1 MKPSTHHAMLA
12 CIFAAT
18 LLLVTGCASSG
29 PPSTGPAPDPTAA
42 DGDPAQ
48 DPRLLVVLPPA
59 PPRYLDRVT
68 RELAGAHSLNVV
80 AAWQMESLGQR
91 CVVFT
96 SRTRRPLHSV
106 VRSIAGDPRIDT
118 VEPIHH
124 YETQGGS
131 APSPA
136 SRSPKE
142 PYRHLQ
148 HAADTLALDAAHTL
162 ATGQAVKV
170 AVIDTGADLQHP
182 ELHGR
187 VSLARDFV
195 RRPDGFTADRH
206 GTAVAGLI
214 AAAADNGFGIVG
226 VAPRVDLM
234 LLKACWSLAGN
245 PAKASCDSYTLALA
259 LDFAIVN
266 DSQVINM
273 SLGGPGDSI
282 LEKLLDAAHAKG
294 IAVVAA
300 AGREP
305 AQPMF
310 PASLDTVLAVAAAPL
325 GPEGLAAEPTRAPPS
340 ETSWLAA
347 PGEEILATTPGG
359 AFDFFSGSS
368 MAAAQVSGVVA
379 LLLENRR
386 DLSPEQLEAL
396 LRATAKPLDRRL
408 VVDACAAVGETL
420 DQRQACVLPPSAQNE
435 TDPS

>member
-1 MKPSTHHAMLA
+1 MKIPLLTLSLS
-12 CIFAAT
+12 I
-18 LLLVTGCASSG
+18 LLLVGCAS
-29 PPSTGPAPDPTAA
+29 TGPRSSDPATGGAVVG
-42 DGDPAQ
+42 DEDPAQ

-96 SRTRRPLHSV
+96 SRTRRPLHNV

-124 YETQGGS
+124 YETQGAGQT
-131 APSPA
+131 AKRQTP
-136 SRSPKE
+136 RDDQE

-148 HAADTLALDAAHTL
+148 HAADSLALEAAHTL
-162 ATGQAVKV
+162 ATGKAVKV

-182 ELHGR
+182 ELDGR

-234 LLKACWSLAGN
+234 LLKACWALADN

-266 DSQVINM
+266 DSQVINL
-273 SLGGPGDSI
+273 SLGGPDDSI
-282 LEKLLDAAHAKG
+282 LKKLLDAAHAKG

-300 AGREP
+300 AGRKP
-305 AQPMF
+305 AEPMF
-310 PASLDTVLAVAAAPL
+310 PASLDTVLSISAAPL
-325 GPEGLAAEPTRAPPS
+325 GPEALATDPA
-340 ETSWLAA
+340 ETSSSDSLWLAA
-347 PGEEILATTPGG
+347 PGEEILATAPGS

-368 MAAAQVSGVVA
+368 MAAAQVSGVLA
-379 LLLENRR
+379 LLLEHQR
-386 DLSPEQLEAL
+386 DLSLTDLEAL
-396 LRATAKPLDRRL
+396 LRKTANAQGHRL

-420 DQRQACVLPPSAQNE
+420 DQRQACLLPSAAKSE
-435 TDPS
+435 IDPS